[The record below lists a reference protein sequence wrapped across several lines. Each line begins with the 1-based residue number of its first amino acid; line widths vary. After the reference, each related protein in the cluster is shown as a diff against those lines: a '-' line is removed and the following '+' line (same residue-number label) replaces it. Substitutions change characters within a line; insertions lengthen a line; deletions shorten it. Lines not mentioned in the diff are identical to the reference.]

1 MIFIDPKTDFAFK
14 KIFGSE
20 HSHSILIS
28 FLNGI
33 LYNGEPVVESI
44 EILNPYQA
52 PRIRGVKQS
61 YLDVKA
67 TINGNKTV
75 IIEMQVL
82 NVAGLEK
89 RVLYNAAKAYSI
101 QLALGER
108 YTDLN
113 PVIALTITDFRMFSE
128 FDSVMSRF
136 ILKEASTLVD
146 YPVADLELVFVELPK
161 FTQTLENLNNL
172 GDKWLYFMKNTG
184 KLSLVPEQMAVIPEI
199 QEAFSVAN
207 SATLTPE
214 ELHELEQEI
223 FFTHDMI
230 ALETARAVKQKQ
242 MDEKQKQM
250 DEKQKQM
257 DEQAQELDEQA
268 QEVNER
274 TQELDERTQELDE
287 RTRELDERMKKAE
300 ETTVMSVEQES
311 RSKQVEIARQ
321 LLPLLDDRQI
331 GMATGLTLDEI
342 ARLRRE

>member
-33 LYNGEPVVESI
+33 LYNGESVVESI

-67 TINGNKTV
+67 TLNGHKTV

-113 PVIALTITDFRMFSE
+113 PVIALTITDFKMFNE

-161 FTQTLENLNNL
+161 FNQTLENLNNL

-184 KLSLVPEQMAVIPEI
+184 KLNLVPEQMAVIPEI

-230 ALETARAVKQKQ
+230 AFEAAMAAKQK
-242 MDEKQKQM
+242 EI
-250 DEKQKQM
+250 E
-257 DEQAQELDEQA
+257 
-268 QEVNER
+268 ER
-274 TQELDERTQELDE
+274 TKEIEEMTKEVEERTKEAE
-287 RTRELDERMKKAE
+287 ETMKKAEETMKKAEKTMKKAE
-300 ETTVMSVEQES
+300 ETTVSGLLQGS
-311 RSKQVEIARQ
+311 RSKQVEIALQ

-342 ARLRRE
+342 AQLRRE